1 MNRWIIGL
9 ILKWLG
15 LIRKNNNINKE
26 MLNVTTAQ
34 TEKEA
39 KNIIWDV
46 AEKAKSLNQN
56 ISAISSLMKYGE
68 AIINTIF

>member
-1 MNRWIIGL
+1 
-9 ILKWLG
+9 
-15 LIRKNNNINKE
+15 